1 MSCYLNGGVVYLVTA
16 DDSPHLNLILGSDI
30 FDSGGLELCVDHA
43 THRGR
48 K

>member
-1 MSCYLNGGVVYLVTA
+1 MSWQLNGGTFYLVTA

-43 THRGR
+43 THRGG